1 MTPVS
6 HKHEEIKHAVE
17 KLFATKPDWMKFYRE
32 VMGLQGWFAGHSPPW
47 RRWPNSSRPRPIAR
61 FIAW

>member
-6 HKHEEIKHAVE
+6 DKHEEIKHAVE

-32 VMGLQGWFAGHSPPW
+32 VMGLMG
-47 RRWPNSSRPRPIAR
+47 
-61 FIAW
+61 